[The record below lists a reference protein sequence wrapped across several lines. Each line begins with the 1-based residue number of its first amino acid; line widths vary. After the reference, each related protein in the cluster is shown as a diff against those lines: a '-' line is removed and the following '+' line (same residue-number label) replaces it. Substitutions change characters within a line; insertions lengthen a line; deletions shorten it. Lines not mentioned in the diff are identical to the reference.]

1 MRSERKKKPLPFS
14 LLYPV
19 LNFLRVIQKKF
30 HKILLCT
37 RFSQIPIYHLQ
48 DQRSNS
54 LDYFG
59 NKTTTKRN
67 ISRAISV
74 LHKTRS
80 SIHTSRTESNEF
92 AAKNPSHNYLFAGGR
107 TRILS
112 REVFVFEK
120 KKKTRFVFY
129 SFDATRR
136 RHRQTRFNNVP
147 PKRVA
152 FKTNW
157 KEERS

>member
-54 LDYFG
+54 PDYFG

-80 SIHTSRTESNEF
+80 SIHTSRTNSPPKILRTIIYSRAGALEF
-92 AAKNPSHNYLFAGGR
+92 FRGKFLF
-107 TRILS
+107 L
-112 REVFVFEK
+112 K
-120 KKKTRFVFY
+120 KKKRRVLC
-129 SFDATRR
+129 SIRSTRR
-136 RHRQTRFNNVP
+136 GGGTDRPVSITYLQSASRSKQTGRR
-147 PKRVA
+147 KGAR
-152 FKTNW
+152 
-157 KEERS
+157 R